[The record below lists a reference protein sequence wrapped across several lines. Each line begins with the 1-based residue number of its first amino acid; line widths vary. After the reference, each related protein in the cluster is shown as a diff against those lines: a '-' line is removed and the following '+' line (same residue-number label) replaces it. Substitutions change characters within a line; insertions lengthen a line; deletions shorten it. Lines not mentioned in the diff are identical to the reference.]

1 MKKSTKKL
9 CVLLIILITLI
20 SSITPS
26 IVHAANEISGET
38 DNTTNSINIASKN
51 AEVIDSKE
59 GRYKVT
65 VSVPGEQPEILHD
78 EVIIML
84 DASDSQGSNWSS
96 VKQSIISIGNS
107 VLPQTIKNVDEATMA
122 VTVMG
127 FGVSGKTVLQDVFS
141 VQELEKKLDELPT
154 NDAFLNGQS
163 ATNCEVG
170 FTHIEKYIENHNN
183 KLNRAYVIYASD
195 GRSNAS
201 EELVA
206 YQNWQENPSWWF
218 GGYKDLESLVKFLF
232 KGGVVQGHNFDGEF
246 YYLLDGKDTVDATD
260 NVLGYTR
267 ENIIEKF
274 LDITTVQSKISQIEN
289 QILSEENE
297 ETLKTLTS
305 EKETWEEI
313 LSRFIEDGDTYKYVY
328 NGTDDVSSTTKE
340 QEQLLINLLKEDIN
354 SLFNKM
360 WKDMSVEIET
370 KNLRTGE
377 TVTWP
382 KWRIWIDNVWND
394 VYKYSNLNYQTG
406 KYSASTVEAAFLKY
420 DADFC
425 GHTVRWTE
433 HISLPFYFAYLGY
446 SAADKYNNAKYAG
459 LRAALACDNLAS
471 MNQVEKVYLIGY
483 GNWANDSWMNPN
495 RATKYETENYV
506 KATNAYFYSSSSMS
520 AISEALKEIVPD
532 ILVTPHTNVK
542 ITDYMSK
549 WVTLD
554 LDSIRI
560 YKDNVCICRY
570 IYDEKTGTGTH
581 EWLISD
587 EELPTKQIPITVSIV
602 KATDYSLGGNDVIGN
617 ESGDIYKI
625 IWQVKDDTLLVSD
638 HYSLVYE
645 VIIDSN
651 EKGYVSGSTY
661 PTNGNT
667 YAEYVDS
674 KGINKKTELYI
685 PTVLTPEDEKKPE
698 ENNTSN
704 TVENTTIGNTNT
716 LVAGNNSSSPTD
728 TPTPSD
734 STVGSITQTSNSAK
748 TPDTGDKMFNI
759 LMFMLTL
766 SSIIFIGSFIVEKR
780 LKKEK
785 QVK

>member
-1 MKKSTKKL
+1 MT
-9 CVLLIILITLI
+9 
-20 SSITPS
+20 
-26 IVHAANEISGET
+26 
-38 DNTTNSINIASKN
+38 
-51 AEVIDSKE
+51 
-59 GRYKVT
+59 
-65 VSVPGEQPEILHD
+65 
-78 EVIIML
+78 
-84 DASDSQGSNWSS
+84 
-96 VKQSIISIGNS
+96 IGKS
-107 VLPQTIKNVDEATMA
+107 VLPETIKNTDEATMA
-122 VTVMG
+122 VTIMG

-141 VQELEKKLDELPT
+141 TQELEKKLNELPT

-170 FTHIEKYIENHNN
+170 FTHIENYIKEHDK

-195 GRSNAS
+195 GKSNAS

-218 GGYKDLESLVKFLF
+218 GGYKTLDSLVKFLF

-274 LDITTVQSKISQIEN
+274 LEKNKVEEKLAQIEN
-289 QILSEENE
+289 QILSSTNDDE
-297 ETLKTLTS
+297 LQTLTLN
-305 EKETWEEI
+305 KQNYEEI
-313 LSRFIEDGDTYKYVY
+313 LSRFVTDGDESFYVY
-328 NGTDDVSSTTKE
+328 SGANVATPTTKE
-340 QEQLLINLLKEDIN
+340 QEQLLIDLLKEDIN

-360 WKDMSVEIET
+360 WTDMSVEIET
-370 KNLRTGE
+370 TNLRTGE
-377 TVTWP
+377 NVTWP
-382 KWRIWIDNVWND
+382 KWRVWIDTVWKD
-394 VYKYSNLNYQTG
+394 VYEYSNLDYKTG

-446 SAADKYNNAKYAG
+446 TAADKYNNAKYAG

-471 MNQVEKVYLIGY
+471 VEQVEKIYLIGY
-483 GNWANDSWMNPN
+483 GSWANDSWMNPN

-506 KATNAYFYSSSSMS
+506 KAQNAYFYSSSSMS

-560 YKDNVCICRY
+560 YKDNVCICKY
-570 IYDEKTGTGTH
+570 NYDEKTGTGTH
-581 EWLISD
+581 EWLIAD
-587 EELPTKQIPITVSIV
+587 EDKPTEKIPITVTIV

-617 ESGDIYKI
+617 KSGDIYKI

-645 VIIDSN
+645 VIIDKN
-651 EKGYVSGSTY
+651 ESGYISGAIY

-667 YAEYVDS
+667 FAEYTTS
-674 KGINKKTELYI
+674 EGIEKSESLYI
-685 PTVLTPEDEKKPE
+685 PSISTPEDEKNNTIE
-698 ENNTSN
+698 NTVSNEITNSTIENNVN
-704 TVENTTIGNTNT
+704 KNTTTT
-716 LVAGNNSSSPTD
+716 PTTEESSS
-728 TPTPSD
+728 
-734 STVGSITQTSNSAK
+734 STVGSVTTNSNSSS
-748 TPDTGDKMFNI
+748 TPDTGDKIFNI
-759 LMFMLTL
+759 ITFVLTI
-766 SSIIFIGSFIVEKR
+766 SSILFISTFVVEKR
-780 LKKEK
+780 MKNKKDK
-785 QVK
+785 

>member
-1 MKKSTKKL
+1 MKNSVKKL
-9 CVLLIILITLI
+9 CVLLLIFITLI
-20 SSITPS
+20 SSINPL
-26 IVHAANEISGET
+26 IVNAANNISSET
-38 DNTTNSINIASKN
+38 DNSTNTIDIASKN
-51 AEVIDSKE
+51 AEIIDSKE

-65 VSVPGEQPEILHD
+65 VSVPGEQPEVLHN

-84 DASDSQGSNWSS
+84 DASDSQGSNWTS
-96 VKQSIISIGNS
+96 VKQSIMSIGNS
-107 VLPQTIKNVDEATMA
+107 VLPQTITNTNEAAMA

-170 FTHIEKYIENHNN
+170 FTHIENYIENHNN
-183 KLNRAYVIYASD
+183 KLNKAYIIYVSD
-195 GRSNAS
+195 GRANAS
-201 EELVA
+201 EEPIS

-246 YYLLDGKDTVDATD
+246 YYLLDGKNTVDATD

-313 LSRFIEDGDTYKYVY
+313 LSRFVEDENTYKYVY
-328 NGTDDVSSTTKE
+328 NGTDEVSSTTEE

-360 WKDMSVEIET
+360 WKDMSVEMET
-370 KNLRTGE
+370 INLRTGE

-406 KYSASTVEAAFLKY
+406 TYSASTVEAAFLKY

-433 HISLPFYFAYLGY
+433 HISLPFYFAYLRY
-446 SAADKYNNAKYAG
+446 PAADKYNNAKYAG
-459 LRAALACDNLAS
+459 LRASLACDHLAS
-471 MNQVEKVYLIGY
+471 INQVEKIYLIGY
-483 GNWANDSWMNPN
+483 GSWAKDSWMNPN

-506 KATNAYFYSSSSMS
+506 KASNAYFYNSSSMS
-520 AISEALKEIVPD
+520 AISETLKEIVPN
-532 ILVTPHTNVK
+532 ILVTPNTNIK

-560 YKDNVCICRY
+560 YKDDVCICRY
-570 IYDEKTGTGTH
+570 IYDEKTGTGKH

-617 ESGDIYKI
+617 ESGNIYKI

-667 YAEYVDS
+667 YAEYINS
-674 KGINKKTELYI
+674 KGINKKADLYI
-685 PTVLTPEDEKKPE
+685 PTVLTPEDEKKSK
-698 ENNTSN
+698 ENTTSN
-704 TVENTTIGNTNT
+704 TIENTTIENTNT
-716 LVAGNNSSSPTD
+716 FVTENILSPSNN
-728 TPTPSD
+728 TPNLSN
-734 STVGSITQTSNSAK
+734 STVGSVTQTSSYAK

-759 LMFMLTL
+759 LSFLLPL
-766 SSIIFIGSFIVEKR
+766 SSIIFICSFIVEKK
-780 LKKEK
+780 LNK
-785 QVK
+785 